1 MVPFLP
7 FLWLLGLRTHVWSR
21 IRTLNLKSLYGEWVV
36 ISGATDGIGLEYA
49 KEFARR
55 GHSVILLGR
64 SESKLS
70 QAKQQVT
77 RYTSP
82 SKVVTIQ
89 VDFNEAD
96 SQVSLVTFLIFFV
109 EMVFALVM

>member
-1 MVPFLP
+1 M
-7 FLWLLGLRTHVWSR
+7 
-21 IRTLNLKSLYGEWVV
+21 YGEWVV

-89 VDFNEAD
+89 VDFDEAD
-96 SQVSLVTFLIFFV
+96 SQVRLSLGCERFSFLLSSICTARGYFLSLTV
-109 EMVFALVM
+109 ILMR